1 MRMRTLTR
9 DDDIGREEKREC
21 GRKLNEVPSLPKAP
35 EGPSVKSAMPVDER
49 THDADE
55 RRNRL
60 ARTHLRAAMLMTAE
74 RGEIGVIARPVESV
88 PERGHHA

>member
-1 MRMRTLTR
+1 MRHMTR
-9 DDDIGREEKREC
+9 DDDIGRPEKREC
-21 GRKLNEVPSLPKAP
+21 GRKQNECGRAEGNSGPEREERPSC
-35 EGPSVKSAMPVDER
+35 DER
-49 THDADE
+49 AHNADE

-88 PERGHHA
+88 PERRHHA